1 MRGCVR
7 HNPGAVIASNATEAS
22 LYELRS
28 SEFFSDHSPVA
39 AGRPPGVDVKPVDL
53 LPGATVSLV
62 SFRNETPVQIA
73 ACNDHACVHFSCLFN
88 GPVDVAFGCHA
99 LLLEAGHLLTSY
111 APGERFSL
119 TLPGHYRNVELM
131 ITPDTL
137 SDLAG
142 SDYDR
147 IGDDL
152 GRGFCVYRNGH
163 NRRACDAA
171 ARLARLIDDATPRR
185 LLIHA
190 AALEFLAWHLGSYQS
205 QEEGGPVSWRERKAL
220 LMARERLL
228 LDLSA
233 PPTIAELARETG
245 LNQLKLKRGFKALFG
260 HSIYALFQRERM
272 DRARAL
278 LQRYGVTETAMRLGY
293 SNVSHFSAAFRKQF
307 GVLPSEARRGALD

>member
-1 MRGCVR
+1 
-7 HNPGAVIASNATEAS
+7 

-28 SEFFSDHSPVA
+28 SEFFSDFSPA
-39 AGRPPGVDVKPVDL
+39 TADRPPGIAVKPVDL
-53 LPGATVSLV
+53 LPGVSVSLV
-62 SFRNETPVQIA
+62 SFQNEAPVRIA
-73 ACNDHACVHFSCLFN
+73 ACNDHACVHFSCLFD
-88 GPVDVAFGCHA
+88 GPVDVAFGRDA
-99 LLLEAGHLLTSY
+99 FLLEAGNLLTSY

-131 ITPDTL
+131 ITPDAL

-147 IGDDL
+147 IAADL
-152 GRGFCVYRNGH
+152 CGGFCVYRNGH

-171 ARLARLIDDATPRR
+171 ARLARLIDDPTPRR

-205 QEEGGPVSWRERKAL
+205 KETGGPISLRERKAL
-220 LMARERLL
+220 LAARERLL
-228 LDLSA
+228 QTLDA

-260 HSIYALFQRERM
+260 DSIYALFQRERM

-278 LQRYGVTETAMRLGY
+278 LQQHGVTETAMRLGY

-307 GVLPSEARRGALD
+307 GVLPREARRGALD